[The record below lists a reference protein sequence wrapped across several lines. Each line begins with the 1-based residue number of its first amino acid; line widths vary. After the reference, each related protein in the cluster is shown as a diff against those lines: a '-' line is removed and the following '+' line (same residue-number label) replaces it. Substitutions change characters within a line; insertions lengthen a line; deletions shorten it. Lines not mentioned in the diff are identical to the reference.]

1 VGVFVK
7 ICGIC
12 SDRALEASVSAG
24 ADAVGFI
31 VEVPLSPRNLS
42 IEKAKKLRD
51 KLPCHV
57 KSVLVMVPETQKE
70 ILQTIEAIQPDMV
83 QLHGEN
89 IDTTEVPVPVI
100 RGVNQKISIK
110 DARQLTSKCD
120 FLLLDT
126 YKKNIYGGTGKLQ
139 DPYHSKSFIEQI
151 APHPV
156 ILAGGLRP
164 ENVAKIVEL
173 TNPFGVDVST
183 GVETSPGVKDP
194 EKIIEFIEAVKTMRK
209 LS

>member
-1 VGVFVK
+1 MGVFVK

-12 SDRALEASVSAG
+12 SDRSLEASVSAG

-31 VEVPLSPRNLS
+31 VRVPMSPRNLR
-42 IEKAKKLRD
+42 IEEAKKLRD
-51 KLPCHV
+51 KLPYNV
-57 KSVLVMVPETQKE
+57 KSVLVMVPKTQKE
-70 ILQTIEAIQPDMV
+70 VLQTIEAIQPDMV
-83 QLHGEN
+83 QLHGDN
-89 IDTTEVPVPVI
+89 IDTTKIQVPVI
-100 RGVNQKISIK
+100 RGVNQRISIK

-126 YKKNIYGGTGKLQ
+126 YKKNMYGGTGKLQ
-139 DPYHSKSFIEQI
+139 DPYYSKSFIEQV

-164 ENVAKIVEL
+164 ENVVELVKL

-194 EKIIEFIEAVKTMRK
+194 EKIIEFIEAVKRRRK